1 MTIDVT
7 QKKAISVVDFYYH
20 KCSQTFQ
27 RIENVLNYVLSVL
40 I

>member
-7 QKKAISVVDFYYH
+7 QKKSISVVDFYYH
-20 KCSQTFQ
+20 KCPQTFQ
-27 RIENVLNYVLSVL
+27 RIENVLIGVLSVL